1 MHLRSGQAGGD
12 LGAGARMGRM
22 AAAAGTVPARM
33 SNMKRF
39 PGVWWMAAGKRKECP
54 MCGHTMIDIQACHDP
69 CPNCGIRLDCSDGP

>member
-1 MHLRSGQAGGD
+1 
-12 LGAGARMGRM
+12 MGRM

-54 MCGHTMIDIQACHDP
+54 MCGHTMIDIQACHDL
-69 CPNCGIRLDCSDGP
+69 CPNCGAHLDCSDGP